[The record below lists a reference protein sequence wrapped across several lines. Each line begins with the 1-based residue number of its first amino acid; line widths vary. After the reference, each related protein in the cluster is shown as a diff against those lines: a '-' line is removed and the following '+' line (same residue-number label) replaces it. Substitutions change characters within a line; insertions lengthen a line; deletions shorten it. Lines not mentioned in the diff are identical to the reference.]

1 MLLLWLC
8 PKITPRLKVMS
19 EPKDPKNLE
28 KIWKRIGLVLFVL
41 AVVLVAGPQLI
52 DLVVPDFR

>member
-1 MLLLWLC
+1 
-8 PKITPRLKVMS
+8 MS
-19 EPKDPKNLE
+19 EPKDPQNLE
-28 KIWKRIGLVLFVL
+28 KIWKGIGLVLFVL